1 MRVARALMAA
11 MPRAMRPAAFG
22 DMALAALI
30 VLALSAI
37 SRADEHVQEWI
48 PDVLVFPDD
57 AEVVSDRAVGSAIR
71 MFSISTE
78 RDVAEIL
85 ATWEENL
92 RQGGYAI
99 TQQCDELLDGAIE
112 FSGPGIVNAKIIL
125 APTAETGRNV
135 IQFDATLE

>member
-1 MRVARALMAA
+1 
-11 MPRAMRPAAFG
+11 
-22 DMALAALI
+22 MALAALI

-37 SRADEHVQEWI
+37 ASADEHIQDWI

-78 RDVAEIL
+78 SDVAEIL
-85 ATWEENL
+85 AAWEESL
-92 RQGGYAI
+92 RQEGYVI
-99 TQQCDELLDGAIE
+99 TQQGDELLDGAIE

-125 APTAETGRNV
+125 APTAGSDRNV

>member
-11 MPRAMRPAAFG
+11 MPRAMRPAAFV

-99 TQQCDELLDGAIE
+99 TQQSDELLDGAIE